1 MYIIDSKGFITNISK
16 NDYNN
21 DIEYF
26 NKLWYKQYKISCD
39 LGNKNENNS
48 FIDNI
53 ITTRQ
58 INTSN
63 NMFKK
68 KYNYNVNDLIYEFN
82 SQENQK

>member
-26 NKLWYKQYKISCD
+26 NNLWYKQYNISCD